1 VPDPERSGGWMFV
14 VDGVEQSY
22 VDIKRP
28 RYLYHVYVRHI
39 ASIIDTVARRGAPL
53 RVLHLGGGALTVPRY
68 VAATRPGSVQWVVE
82 RDAALDAYI
91 RKRLPLP
98 PGSGI
103 RTVTADAR
111 DAVEA
116 MNDERFDLV
125 INDVYDGAT
134 MPGNVASVEFAE
146 LVTRVLEPAGT
157 YVVNVTDGPPS
168 LHSRLQA
175 ATLRAVFPDV
185 WAIGEVSM
193 FRGRKYGNVVF
204 AAGRSMPPVRLARLV
219 RMAERDEARVRVVA
233 GPVLDRFIGPAQPR
247 RDVRASRS

>member
-1 VPDPERSGGWMFV
+1 MLV
-14 VDGVEQSY
+14 VDGIEQSY
-22 VDIKRP
+22 VDLKRP

-39 ASIIDTVARRGAPL
+39 ASVIDTVARRGAPI
-53 RVLHLGGGALTVPRY
+53 RVLHLGGGLLTLPRY
-68 VAATRPGSVQWVVE
+68 VAATRPGSVQRVVE
-82 RDAALDAYI
+82 RDAGLDAYI

-98 PGSGI
+98 PGAGI
-103 RTVTADAR
+103 RTVIGDAR

-116 MNDERFDLV
+116 MDDRFDLV

-146 LVTRVLEPAGT
+146 LVTRVLEQAGT

-175 ATLRAVFPDV
+175 ATLRAVFPEV
-185 WAIGEVSM
+185 WAIGEVGM

-233 GPVLDRFIGPAQPR
+233 GPALDRFIGPAQPR

>member
-1 VPDPERSGGWMFV
+1 MLV
-14 VDGVEQSY
+14 VDGIEQSY
-22 VDIKRP
+22 VDIRRP

-39 ASIIDTVARRGAPL
+39 ANIVDVAARRGAPL

-82 RDAALDAYI
+82 RDAALDAFI
-91 RKRLPLP
+91 RRRLPLP
-98 PGSGI
+98 DGADI
-103 RTVTADAR
+103 RTVIGDAR
-111 DAVEA
+111 ETVEA
-116 MNDERFDLV
+116 MQDTFDLV
-125 INDVYDGAT
+125 ITDVYDGAD
-134 MPGNVASVEFAE
+134 MPASVATVEFAE

-175 ATLRAVFPDV
+175 ATLRVVFPDV
-185 WAIGEVSM
+185 WAIGEVGM